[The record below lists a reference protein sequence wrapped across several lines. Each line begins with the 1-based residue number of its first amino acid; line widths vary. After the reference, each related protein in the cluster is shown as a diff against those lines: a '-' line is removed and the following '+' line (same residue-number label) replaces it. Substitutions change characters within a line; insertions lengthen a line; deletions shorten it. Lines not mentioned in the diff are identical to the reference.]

1 MFPKNN
7 KEIVEKVRVAIKEQ
21 FNVDVEVLAFGDG
34 AFKDPSSNL
43 GVSRSIVVRKLILH
57 AYKIA
62 K

>member
-1 MFPKNN
+1 MFPKNA

-34 AFKDPSSNL
+34 AFKIINSNL
-43 GVSRSIVVRKLILH
+43 ELQICCWLSLYSTPTR
-57 AYKIA
+57 IA